1 MLTKKERYYAI
12 FKSLYFGI
20 LPSWF
25 YEPKCHYVDDGEGM
39 DIKNYLQHLWINLLI
54 VRSLVLKTEHES
66 THSFHKMKIKKWF
79 RWQYKVKNTE
89 VKRRSK

>member
-1 MLTKKERYYAI
+1 MLTKKERCYAI

-66 THSFHKMKIKKWF
+66 THRFHKMKIKKWF
-79 RWQYKVKNTE
+79 RWQYKCFKHE
-89 VKRRSK
+89 DDL